1 MGRQPSAKPTSFDI
15 AYLAGVSQPTV
26 SRALR
31 GSKSV
36 SAATRANIE
45 RIARELNYTVDKNAS
60 SLRSQ
65 RTHTLALLFFEDP
78 TPDQSMINPF
88 FLSMLGSI
96 TRQCALR
103 GYDLLI
109 SFQQMHNDWHVAY
122 QDSHRSDGIILLG
135 YGDYQLYRSKLEHL
149 VEMDT
154 KFVRWGSVS
163 DDSIGL
169 TVG

>member
-1 MGRQPSAKPTSFDI
+1 
-15 AYLAGVSQPTV
+15 
-26 SRALR
+26 
-31 GSKSV
+31 
-36 SAATRANIE
+36 
-45 RIARELNYTVDKNAS
+45 
-60 SLRSQ
+60 
-65 RTHTLALLFFEDP
+65 
-78 TPDQSMINPF
+78 MINPF

-135 YGDYQLYRSKLEHL
+135 YGDYQLYRAKLEHL

-154 KFVRWGSVS
+154 KFRSEEHTSELKSLMRIS
-163 DDSIGL
+163 DAVFCVKK
-169 TVG
+169 TK

>member
-1 MGRQPSAKPTSFDI
+1 
-15 AYLAGVSQPTV
+15 
-26 SRALR
+26 
-31 GSKSV
+31 
-36 SAATRANIE
+36 
-45 RIARELNYTVDKNAS
+45 
-60 SLRSQ
+60 
-65 RTHTLALLFFEDP
+65 
-78 TPDQSMINPF
+78 MINPF

-96 TRQCALR
+96 TRQCALK

-135 YGDYQLYRSKLEHL
+135 YGDYQLYRTKLEHL

-169 TVG
+169 TVRSEEHTSELQSLMRISYAVFCLKKKKK